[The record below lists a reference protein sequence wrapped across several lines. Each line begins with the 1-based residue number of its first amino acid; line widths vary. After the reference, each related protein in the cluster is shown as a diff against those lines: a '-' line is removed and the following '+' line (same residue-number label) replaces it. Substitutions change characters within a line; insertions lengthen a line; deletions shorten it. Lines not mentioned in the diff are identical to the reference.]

1 MCGDVKLIRDACD
14 ASGYCVTAD
23 AGDHRRFSQAD
34 RRGRLQQL
42 RASASSRLSIK
53 CITLPLQHQM
63 FVPNAPL
70 PSISPSG
77 HARCSVFGFCSGCC
91 AAAHRRLDTRRHSA
105 PSVRPHTP
113 SYIPIHITRC
123 MYPRLQNV
131 VATAFLGTPLN
142 LPEVVQRLD
151 NIE

>member
-1 MCGDVKLIRDACD
+1 MRVMLLVTVSLLMQVTTDVLAKQIDAVCCSICVQVQAAAYQSN
-14 ASGYCVTAD
+14 ASL
-23 AGDHRRFSQAD
+23 FP
-34 RRGRLQQL
+34 L
-42 RASASSRLSIK
+42 R
-53 CITLPLQHQM
+53 HQM